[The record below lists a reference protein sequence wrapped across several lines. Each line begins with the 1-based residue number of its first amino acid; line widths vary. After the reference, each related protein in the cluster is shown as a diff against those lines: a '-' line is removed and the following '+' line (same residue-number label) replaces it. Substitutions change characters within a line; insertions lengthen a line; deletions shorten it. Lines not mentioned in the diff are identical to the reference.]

1 MIILIAF
8 AFLAGVVTILSPC
21 ILPILPI
28 ILSSTIGGKNTGKS
42 RPLGV
47 VTGFILSFTLFTLF
61 LSTIVQISGISADA
75 LRFVSVAVIAL
86 FGLSLLL
93 PQFQELVERL
103 FSKLAGFVPNSQ
115 GRTGFGGG
123 LLIGFSIGLLWTPC
137 VGPILA
143 SVISLAITGTVT
155 FDAFLITLAYSFGTA
170 IPMFLIILG
179 GQNALRKIPWL
190 LANTGKIQK
199 AFGMLMIITAIGI
212 YFNVDRRFQ
221 TYILTT
227 FPQYGAGLTKFE
239 DNEMI
244 RNQLQKKSGK
254 EIKKENTDKIQ
265 APELIPKGAWFNSE
279 PLTLA
284 QLKGKVIIIDFWTYS
299 CINCQRT
306 MPYLRAWH
314 EKYADKG
321 LVIIGVH
328 SPEFEFEKSEK
339 NLAQAIKDFKLPYP
353 IVQDNDFATWRAYD
367 NSYWPAKYIID
378 KEGYIRYTH
387 FGEGAY
393 DETEKVIQEL
403 LKEAGAKDV
412 TSIIN
417 NPTYQIQ
424 TKTPEIYLGS
434 SRNPYK
440 TGFTLIGNWKVMEEY
455 ASPQK
460 GAQLLLNFESKEVF
474 LVMRTKGTPAKVKVY
489 VDDKLQYF
497 GEDNLNGTVVVE
509 KNTLYKM
516 ITLPTSGKHNLRLE
530 FEDNNA
536 ELYAFTFG

>member
-1 MIILIAF
+1 M
-8 AFLAGVVTILSPC
+8 
-21 ILPILPI
+21 
-28 ILSSTIGGKNTGKS
+28 KS
-42 RPLGV
+42 
-47 VTGFILSFTLFTLF
+47 
-61 LSTIVQISGISADA
+61 
-75 LRFVSVAVIAL
+75 
-86 FGLSLLL
+86 
-93 PQFQELVERL
+93 
-103 FSKLAGFVPNSQ
+103 
-115 GRTGFGGG
+115 
-123 LLIGFSIGLLWTPC
+123 
-137 VGPILA
+137 
-143 SVISLAITGTVT
+143 
-155 FDAFLITLAYSFGTA
+155 
-170 IPMFLIILG
+170 M
-179 GQNALRKIPWL
+179 
-190 LANTGKIQK
+190 
-199 AFGMLMIITAIGI
+199 
-212 YFNVDRRFQ
+212 Q
-221 TYILTT
+221 T
-227 FPQYGAGLTKFE
+227 
-239 DNEMI
+239 
-244 RNQLQKKSGK
+244 
-254 EIKKENTDKIQ
+254 
-265 APELIPKGAWFNSE
+265 
-279 PLTLA
+279 
-284 QLKGKVIIIDFWTYS
+284 
-299 CINCQRT
+299 
-306 MPYLRAWH
+306 
-314 EKYADKG
+314 KG

-536 ELYAFTFG
+536 ELYAFTFS